1 MCSLCVCPG
10 LGRLS
15 CNRHALASSIQ
26 GALQEADPLLA
37 KTETAMTLG
46 NTMAEKA
53 GLGLH
58 CTGLT
63 VLRGVSVAFSH

>member
-1 MCSLCVCPG
+1 MCSLCECPG

-37 KTETAMTLG
+37 ETETAMTLG

-63 VLRGVSVAFSH
+63 VLRVLSMAFSH